1 MPQKNFLTFTTLF
14 SFFSLYSAIEVQH
27 CLRYHQISS
36 NTPIYFSCAQCE
48 RGFILISDGSS
59 CIEAEL
65 RFVNCIKLS
74 VLGECMQCECG
85 YSLQLE
91 KSICIPTP
99 LNITGCEIFKGDST
113 CVRPKQDFTLFEES
127 VERSFVEFSR
137 GSRCEIWNI
146 SSKYL
151 STCLISDED

>member
-1 MPQKNFLTFTTLF
+1 MLNKNYLF
-14 SFFSLYSAIEVQH
+14 KFAMLFCFFSLSFAIEVQH
-27 CLRYHQISS
+27 CLRRIQISS
-36 NTPIYFSCAQCE
+36 STPNYYSCVQCE

-65 RFVNCIKLS
+65 RFVNCIQLS

-113 CVRPKQDFTLFEES
+113 CIRPKHDFTLFEES
-127 VERSFVEFSR
+127 VERSVVEFSR
-137 GSRCEIWNI
+137 GSHCEIWNI
-146 SSKYL
+146 SSKPVQH
-151 STCLISDED
+151 IQ